1 MRRSGRVGLYKQLV
15 IYQWGDGGEGVG
27 ASDVETRL
35 SMGINTLVEEQ
46 RKVTARIGSQQHSG
60 GEKSRS
66 RSSPRMLGN
75 PCHATNF
82 LGAR

>member
-1 MRRSGRVGLYKQLV
+1 MWMRRSGRVGLYKQLV

-46 RKVTARIGSQQHSG
+46 TKVTARIGSQQHSG
-60 GEKSRS
+60 GGKVKR
-66 RSSPRMLGN
+66 
-75 PCHATNF
+75 
-82 LGAR
+82 